1 MRFLTEPSS
10 LIVGRNRASRR
21 ARALLWLLSC
31 GAVASLPAAG
41 ADLNTP
47 AVAAASQ
54 TIRAAALR
62 SHVVFLADDL
72 LEGRGTATRGHEI
85 AARYVASQLAAAG
98 LEPGAGGSWLQPISL
113 RRTELDRDGSR
124 VEIVRPN
131 GERTTLVAG
140 HDFVMGG
147 GLQAASEIEA
157 PIVFA
162 GFGIT
167 APELHHDDYSGL
179 DVRGKIV
186 AFRGGGPAELPGEA
200 RAYYSERKQEMALAH
215 GAAGTLFLSAPGED
229 AQSSWEG
236 VARSLAAA
244 PAFYWLD
251 GAEPRGGL
259 PQLQAAAWLSP
270 AGSQAL
276 FASPEELAG
285 AMAKP
290 TPGALPLRARIVKKS
305 RLADLASPNVVGLL
319 RGSDSRLRDE
329 YVVLSAHL
337 DHLGIGEPVGGDAI
351 YNGAVD
357 DASGVAALLELARA
371 FAALPERPR
380 RSLLFVAFTGEEP
393 GDLGSEAFVA
403 HPPVPLAQIVADLN
417 IDGAPVWPFESLIP
431 RGAEHSTLAATVA
444 AAAAVAGAAVIAD
457 PFPERMTFLGSDQY
471 AFVKGGV
478 PALIVG
484 TRGSGEARAQALQW
498 VQTRYHAPSD
508 DLSQPLD
515 FAAAE
520 RFTRILFLIG
530 YDVAQDD
537 ERPRWNRGDYYGE
550 RFGAAATKGR

>member
-1 MRFLTEPSS
+1 MRLLTEPSLLLMS
-10 LIVGRNRASRR
+10 RNRASRR

-31 GAVASLPAAG
+31 GAVASSPAAG
-41 ADLNTP
+41 LDLNAP

-85 AARYVASQLAAAG
+85 AARYVASQLALAG
-98 LEPGAGGSWLQPISL
+98 LEPAAAGEWLQPVQL
-113 RRTELDRDGSR
+113 RRSELDRDGSR
-124 VEIVRPN
+124 IEIVRPN

-147 GLQAASEIEA
+147 GLQAASEIAA

-167 APELHHDDYSGL
+167 APELGYDDYAGL
-179 DVRGKIV
+179 DVRGKVV
-186 AFRGGGPAELPGEA
+186 AFRGGGPTALTSEA

-215 GAAGTLFLSAPGED
+215 GAAGTLFLAPPGED
-229 AQSSWEG
+229 AQGSWEG

-244 PAFYWLD
+244 PTFYWLD

-259 PQLQAAAWLSP
+259 PQLQATAWLSP

-276 FASPEELAG
+276 FASPEEFAG

-290 TPGALPLRARIVKKS
+290 SPGVLPLRLHVVKRSRI
-305 RLADLASPNVVGLL
+305 ADLPSPNVVGLL
-319 RGSDSRLRDE
+319 RGSDPRLRDE
-329 YVVLSAHL
+329 YVVFSAHL
-337 DHLGIGEPVGGDAI
+337 DHLGIGEPIGGDAI

-357 DASGVAALLELARA
+357 DASGIAALLELARA

-393 GDLGSEAFVA
+393 GNLGSEAFVR
-403 HPPVPLAQIVADLN
+403 HPPVPLPRIVADLN
-417 IDGAPVWPFESLIP
+417 IDGAPVWPFDSLIP
-431 RGAEHSTLAATVA
+431 RGAEHSTLASVVA
-444 AAAAVAGAAVIAD
+444 AAAAIDGAAVIED
-457 PFPERMTFLGSDQY
+457 PFPGRMLFLGSDQY
-471 AFVKGGV
+471 AFAKAGV

-484 TRGSGEARAQALQW
+484 TRGSGEARAQALRW

-515 FAAAE
+515 FTAAE
-520 RFTRILFLIG
+520 RFARILFRIG
-530 YDVAQDD
+530 YGVAQED
-537 ERPRWNRGDYYGE
+537 ERPRWNRGDFYGE
-550 RFGAAATKGR
+550 RFGTEATKGR